1 MDIALFPPTGL
12 GKSYVWGNGSKFDP
26 KVGGFLTNS
35 TLKECLTQVSLKLH
49 SFGGQ
54 PELLLREDKVENKKM
69 MQTINLIGKV
79 KTRDHWQ

>member
-1 MDIALFPPTGL
+1 MDIALFPPNGL

-35 TLKECLTQVSLKLH
+35 TLKECLTQVNLKLH

-54 PELLLREDKVENKKM
+54 PELLLREAKVENKKM
-69 MQTINLIGKV
+69 MKTINLIGKV
-79 KTRDHWQ
+79 KIRDHWQ

>member
-1 MDIALFPPTGL
+1 MFPPNGL

-35 TLKECLTQVSLKLH
+35 TLKECLTQVNLKLH

-54 PELLLREDKVENKKM
+54 PELLLREAKVENKKM

-79 KTRDHWQ
+79 KIRDHWQ